1 MWACNPCMR
10 RTWLLGRISAYLNFQ
25 RKRLDE
31 VLSLSDQNLI
41 GLWQHRVDDE
51 LEREYRQFSTCHA
64 EAARAKAEAAGLE
77 LLCQCDPAYPES
89 LRRLWTPPAV
99 LHVAGGME
107 RFLELAGF
115 DPVAVV
121 GSRRAT
127 DYGQGVAQTLG
138 RGISASGLC
147 VVSGM
152 AGGVDASA
160 HRGALAAGG
169 RTVAVLA
176 GCAAEP
182 YPKANARLYREI
194 RRSGAVVSEFGP
206 GTALRDWTFVAR
218 NRIIAGLCRLTVI
231 VQGREDSGA
240 GSTVNAA
247 RRMGCRL
254 GAVPGAVTVSQSELP
269 NRLLAER
276 AVVIRDAQDV
286 LDAVLGVGIR
296 EAASADRAAL
306 DPRQLALLE
315 AIASGADTVAA
326 LSRTGAADGDML
338 VTLAQLELA
347 GCVRRAAGGRY
358 VAVV

>member
-1 MWACNPCMR
+1 MR

-25 RKRLDE
+25 RKRLE
-31 VLSLSDQNLI
+31 EILSLSDENLI
-41 GLWQHRVDDE
+41 DLWQHRVDDD
-51 LEREYRQFSTCHA
+51 LDREYREFSACHA
-64 EAARAKAEAAGLE
+64 EAARARAEAAGLE
-77 LLCQCDPAYPES
+77 LLCQCDQAYPES
-89 LRRLWTPPAV
+89 LGRLWTPPAV

-107 RFLELAGF
+107 RFLELARA

-127 DYGQGVAQTLG
+127 EYGQGVALALG

-147 VVSGM
+147 VVSGL
-152 AGGVDASA
+152 AGGVDAYA

-169 RTVAVLA
+169 HTVGVLA

-182 YPKANARLYREI
+182 YPKGNGRLYGEI
-194 RRSGAVVSEFGP
+194 RRSGAIVSEFGP
-206 GTALRDWTFVAR
+206 GTAMRDWTFIAR
-218 NRIIAGLCRLTVI
+218 NRIIAGLSRLTVL
-231 VQGREDSGA
+231 VQAREGSGA
-240 GSTVNAA
+240 GSTVRFA
-247 RRMGCRL
+247 RRLGDRV

-286 LDAVLGVGIR
+286 LDAVFGAGMR
-296 EAASADRAAL
+296 DAASADRAAL
-306 DPRQLALLE
+306 NAEQLALLE

-326 LSRTGAADGDML
+326 LSRTGVGGGEML
-338 VTLAQLELA
+338 VTLAELELA

-358 VAVV
+358 LVVA